1 MRTFPSTGPLIRG
14 FGKRADINSAC
25 KITSA
30 CMRQARRNLKSTA
43 AVCSCAA
50 ARFTWTHGRGIAWDC
65 VSLIGWLPHL
75 SVCASGCLSV
85 SKLAVCLLACL
96 SAGRE
101 AKAVAVASW
110 GGEPGN
116 PRRQRHPPLSRA
128 WTSPHGRA
136 CHGTLMPKNFARSTA
151 PIIRS
156 GVTSSS

>member
-1 MRTFPSTGPLIRG
+1 
-14 FGKRADINSAC
+14 
-25 KITSA
+25 
-30 CMRQARRNLKSTA
+30 MRQARRNLKSTA
-43 AVCSCAA
+43 AVRSCAA

-110 GGEPGN
+110 GDEPGN
-116 PRRQRHPPLSRA
+116 PHGQRHAALSRMDLPA
-128 WTSPHGRA
+128 REGLSRHLDAQELREVHRAHHPLGRHVVLVVQA
-136 CHGTLMPKNFARSTA
+136 TWL
-151 PIIRS
+151 
-156 GVTSSS
+156 GVGRGWG